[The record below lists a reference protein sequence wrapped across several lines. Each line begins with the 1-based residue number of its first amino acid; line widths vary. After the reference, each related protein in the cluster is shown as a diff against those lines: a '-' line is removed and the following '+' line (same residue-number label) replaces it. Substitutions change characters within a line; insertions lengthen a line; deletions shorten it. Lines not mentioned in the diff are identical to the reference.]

1 MILIAYSVGGLPNCR
16 ATAIK
21 GIDRRLG
28 RCGGTGLLLDLLHHV
43 EQHLGRAQIGA
54 GRFVDH
60 LRDDRLAL
68 GDLAPLPVDRGVDRL
83 VQCRDQ
89 QRRSVLAAR
98 TARVGPS
105 ERVGRAAACRRRSD
119 NLAVSRTSVLS
130 DAAAPCGGRACS
142 YIQAQFGNSISSHI
156 CRIQQC
162 LGMRLSSTA
171 SPLPT
176 AFLAR
181 RIRLSA
187 GSAKRAECIDIARVF
202 GVEGAIFEG

>member
-1 MILIAYSVGGLPNCR
+1 LALL
-16 ATAIK
+16 K
-21 GIDRRLG
+21 GSAARRL
-28 RCGGTGLLLDLLHHV
+28 
-43 EQHLGRAQIGA
+43 
-54 GRFVDH
+54 
-60 LRDDRLAL
+60 
-68 GDLAPLPVDRGVDRL
+68 
-83 VQCRDQ
+83 
-89 QRRSVLAAR
+89 
-98 TARVGPS
+98 
-105 ERVGRAAACRRRSD
+105 AAADLIISLCLGHLFSPMRRP
-119 NLAVSRTSVLS
+119 LAE
-130 DAAAPCGGRACS
+130 AERAHI
-142 YIQAQFGNSISSHI
+142 YKLNFGNSISSHI